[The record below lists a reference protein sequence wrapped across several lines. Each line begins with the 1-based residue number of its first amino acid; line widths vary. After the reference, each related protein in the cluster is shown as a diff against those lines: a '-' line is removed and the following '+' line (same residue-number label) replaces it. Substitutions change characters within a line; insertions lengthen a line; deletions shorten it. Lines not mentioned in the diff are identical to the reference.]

1 MSWIHQWLES
11 GVRFGVNGL
20 SKVLTN
26 AVISPGKELAL
37 IQFWPN
43 NVQMPSIS
51 SPIFEFLLFDGF
63 SNMVLA
69 SAMEPLRD
77 VRMNAGQETA
87 AWRVSTL
94 DGAPVTS
101 SSGLQITPDRVFDE
115 HTGNRNLVLVA
126 GYHVR
131 EQVTPAL
138 LTRLR
143 AATRQARLVIGLD
156 TSAWLLAAAGVLDGH
171 TATIHWQELE
181 AFSETFPKVD
191 VSTARYVRSG
201 PFVTCGGA
209 STALDLML
217 SLIQDFYGSAAA
229 FGASTMFVYDPS
241 RQSELNRGA
250 ARLEQ
255 KGSPK
260 ILMAA
265 NLMAEN
271 IETPITTAELADRV
285 SLSERTLTRAFQREL
300 GMTPG
305 RYYKML
311 RLQHA
316 RYLSEETHL
325 SLEQI
330 ALRCGFSSASSLG
343 RSFSGLYGR
352 TLREARVQEK
362 PWMKTARST
371 G

>member
-1 MSWIHQWLES
+1 
-11 GVRFGVNGL
+11 
-20 SKVLTN
+20 
-26 AVISPGKELAL
+26 
-37 IQFWPN
+37 
-43 NVQMPSIS
+43 MPSKPP
-51 SPIFEFLLFDGF
+51 PIFEFLLFDGF

-77 VRMNAGQETA
+77 VRMNSGQEIA
-87 AWRVSTL
+87 GWRVSTL

-101 SSGLQITPDRVFDE
+101 SSGLQITPDGAFDD
-115 HTGNRNLVLVA
+115 GGDNRTLVLVA

-131 EQVTPAL
+131 GQVTPAL
-138 LTRLR
+138 LARLR
-143 AATRQARLVIGLD
+143 GAVRRAELVLALD
-156 TSAWLLAAAGVLDGH
+156 TAAWLLAAAGVLDGH

-181 AFSETFPKVD
+181 AFAETFPKVE
-191 VSTARYVRSG
+191 VSTARFVRSG
-201 PFVTCGGA
+201 AFLTCGGA
-209 STALDLML
+209 STALDMML
-217 SLIQDFYGSAAA
+217 SLIQDLYGSAAA

-260 ILMAA
+260 ILKAA
-265 NLMAEN
+265 NLMAET
-271 IETPITTAELADRV
+271 IETPMSTAALAKRV
-285 SLSERTLTRAFQREL
+285 SLSERTLARAFQREL

-305 RYYKML
+305 KYYKML

-343 RSFSGLYGR
+343 RSFSGHYGR
-352 TLREARVQEK
+352 TIREARGQEK
-362 PWMKTARST
+362 PWDRAAQGKGGRS
-371 G
+371 

>member
-1 MSWIHQWLES
+1 
-11 GVRFGVNGL
+11 
-20 SKVLTN
+20 
-26 AVISPGKELAL
+26 
-37 IQFWPN
+37 
-43 NVQMPSIS
+43 MPPKPP
-51 SPIFEFLLFDGF
+51 PIFEFLLFDGF

-87 AWRVSTL
+87 GWRVTTL
-94 DGAPVTS
+94 DGAPVRS
-101 SSGLQITPDRVFDE
+101 SSGLQITPDGGFDAGA
-115 HTGNRNLVLVA
+115 GNRTLVLVA
-126 GYHVR
+126 GYRVR
-131 EQVTPAL
+131 EQLSPAL
-138 LTRLR
+138 LAKLR
-143 AATRQARLVIGLD
+143 TATRQAKLVLALD
-156 TSAWLLAAAGVLDGH
+156 TAAWLLAAAGVLDGH
-171 TATIHWQELE
+171 TATIHWQELDAFAE
-181 AFSETFPKVD
+181 AFPKTE
-191 VSTARYVRSG
+191 VSTARFVRSG
-201 PFVTCGGA
+201 PFMTCGGA

-217 SLIQDFYGSAAA
+217 NLIQDLYGSAAA

-260 ILMAA
+260 VLKAA
-265 NLMAEN
+265 NLMAET
-271 IETPITTAELADRV
+271 IEAPLNSADLAKRV
-285 SLSERTLTRAFQREL
+285 SLSERTLARAFQREL

-305 RYYKML
+305 KYYKML

-343 RSFSGLYGR
+343 RSYSGLYGR
-352 TLREARVQEK
+352 TIREARTQER
-362 PWMKTARST
+362 PWVASGQNAKGR
-371 G
+371 

>member
-1 MSWIHQWLES
+1 MQ
-11 GVRFGVNGL
+11 
-20 SKVLTN
+20 
-26 AVISPGKELAL
+26 
-37 IQFWPN
+37 PN
-43 NVQMPSIS
+43 QPPV
-51 SPIFEFLLFDGF
+51 FEFLLFDGF

-77 VRMNAGQETA
+77 VRMNSGQDVAG
-87 AWRVSTL
+87 WRVSTL
-94 DGAPVTS
+94 DGAPVRS
-101 SSGLQITPDRVFDE
+101 SSGLQITPDGAFDE
-115 HTGNRNLVLVA
+115 RQANRTLVLVA

-138 LTRLR
+138 LAKLR
-143 AATRQARLVIGLD
+143 TATRAARLVLALD
-156 TSAWLLAAAGVLDGH
+156 TAAWLLAAAGVLDGH
-171 TATIHWQELE
+171 AATIHWQELD
-181 AFSETFPKVD
+181 AFAETFPKVE
-191 VSTARYVRSG
+191 VSTARFVRSG
-201 PFVTCGGA
+201 PFLTCGGA
-209 STALDLML
+209 STALDMML
-217 SLIQDFYGSAAA
+217 SLIQDLYGSAAA

-260 ILMAA
+260 ILRAA
-265 NLMAEN
+265 NLMAET
-271 IETPITTAELADRV
+271 IETPLSTAELAKRV
-285 SLSERTLTRAFQREL
+285 SLSERTLARAFQREL

-305 RYYKML
+305 KYYKML

-343 RSFSGLYGR
+343 RSFSGHYGR
-352 TLREARVQEK
+352 TIREARVQEK
-362 PWMKTARST
+362 PWMAKTSGGQNR
-371 G
+371 

>member
-1 MSWIHQWLES
+1 MQP
-11 GVRFGVNGL
+11 
-20 SKVLTN
+20 K
-26 AVISPGKELAL
+26 SP
-37 IQFWPN
+37 
-43 NVQMPSIS
+43 
-51 SPIFEFLLFDGF
+51 PIFEFLLFDGF

-77 VRMNAGQETA
+77 VRMNSGQEVA
-87 AWRVSTL
+87 GWRVSTL

-101 SSGLQITPDRVFDE
+101 SSGLQITPDGAFSEDQGSR
-115 HTGNRNLVLVA
+115 TLVLVA

-143 AATRQARLVIGLD
+143 SAVRRAEQVLALD
-156 TSAWLLAAAGVLDGH
+156 TAAWLLAAAGVLDGH

-181 AFSETFPKVD
+181 AFTETFPKVE
-191 VSTARYVRSG
+191 VSTARFVRSG
-201 PFVTCGGA
+201 PFLTCGGA
-209 STALDLML
+209 STALDMML
-217 SLIQDFYGSAAA
+217 SLIQDLYGSAAA

-241 RQSELNRGA
+241 RQSGLNRGA

-260 ILMAA
+260 VLKAA
-265 NLMAEN
+265 NLMAET
-271 IETPITTAELADRV
+271 IETPLSTAALAKRV
-285 SLSERTLTRAFQREL
+285 SLSERTLARAFQREL

-305 RYYKML
+305 KYYKML

-343 RSFSGLYGR
+343 RSYSGQFGR
-352 TLREARVQEK
+352 TIREARGQER
-362 PWMKTARST
+362 PWVKKSN

>member
-1 MSWIHQWLES
+1 
-11 GVRFGVNGL
+11 
-20 SKVLTN
+20 
-26 AVISPGKELAL
+26 
-37 IQFWPN
+37 
-43 NVQMPSIS
+43 MPSNPP
-51 SPIFEFLLFDGF
+51 PIFEFLLFDGF

-77 VRMNAGQETA
+77 VRMTAGQDTA

-101 SSGLQITPDRVFDE
+101 SSGLRIAPDSAFHEQR
-115 HTGNRNLVLVA
+115 GSRNLVLVA
-126 GYHVR
+126 GYNVR
-131 EQVTPAL
+131 TQATPAL
-138 LTRLR
+138 LAKLR
-143 AATRQARLVIGLD
+143 TATRQAKLVLALD
-156 TSAWLLAAAGVLDGH
+156 TAAWLLAQAGALDGH

-181 AFSETFPKVD
+181 AFTEAFPKIE
-191 VSTARYVRSG
+191 VSTARFVRSG
-201 PFVTCGGA
+201 PYLTCGGA
-209 STALDLML
+209 STALDMML
-217 SLIQDFYGSAAA
+217 SLIQDLYGSAAA

-260 ILMAA
+260 ILEAA

-271 IETPITTAELADRV
+271 IETPMTTAELADRL
-285 SLSERTLTRAFQREL
+285 SLSESTLARAFHREL
-300 GMTPG
+300 GMKPG
-305 RYYKML
+305 KYYKML

-343 RSFSGLYGR
+343 RSFTGLYGR

-362 PWMKTARST
+362 PWMKTSRDAS
-371 G
+371 GN

>member
-1 MSWIHQWLES
+1 
-11 GVRFGVNGL
+11 
-20 SKVLTN
+20 
-26 AVISPGKELAL
+26 
-37 IQFWPN
+37 
-43 NVQMPSIS
+43 MPSKPP
-51 SPIFEFLLFDGF
+51 PIFEFLLFDGF

-77 VRMNAGQETA
+77 VRMNSGQEMA
-87 AWRVSTL
+87 GWRVSTL

-101 SSGLQITPDRVFDE
+101 SSGLQITPDGAFDDGG
-115 HTGNRNLVLVA
+115 GNRTLVLVA

-131 EQVTPAL
+131 GQVTPAL
-138 LTRLR
+138 LARLR
-143 AATRQARLVIGLD
+143 GAVRRAELVLALD
-156 TSAWLLAAAGVLDGH
+156 TAAWLLAAAGVLDGH

-181 AFSETFPKVD
+181 AFAETFPKVE
-191 VSTARYVRSG
+191 VSTARFVRSG
-201 PFVTCGGA
+201 AFLTCGGA
-209 STALDLML
+209 STALDMML
-217 SLIQDFYGSAAA
+217 SLIQDLYGSAAA

-260 ILMAA
+260 ILKAA
-265 NLMAEN
+265 NLMAET
-271 IETPITTAELADRV
+271 IEAPLSTAALAKRV
-285 SLSERTLTRAFQREL
+285 SLSERTLARAFQREL

-305 RYYKML
+305 KYYKML

-343 RSFSGLYGR
+343 RSFSGHYGR
-352 TLREARVQEK
+352 TIREARGQEK
-362 PWMKTARST
+362 PWDRAAQGKGGRS
-371 G
+371 